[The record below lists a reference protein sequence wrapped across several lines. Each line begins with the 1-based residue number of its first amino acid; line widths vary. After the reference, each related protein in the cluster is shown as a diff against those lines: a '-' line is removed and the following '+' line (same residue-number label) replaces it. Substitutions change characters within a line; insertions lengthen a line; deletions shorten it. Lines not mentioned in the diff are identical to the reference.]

1 MDVSIGMLI
10 RPDGN
15 APEDDLTRSRGT
27 SNQELVD
34 RYNRKTRE
42 SALAVGNEYCKPIS
56 GAIYIASQRVVAI
69 TGKKNKDREER
80 LQEAKKRRGLAM
92 KRDEEFA
99 AIETRYCS
107 GGYAP
112 RPVEHGS
119 LVDAPDRLR
128 LG

>member
-1 MDVSIGMLI
+1 MGDQCVTIPVQLSSGENMDVSLGMII
-10 RPDGN
+10 RPD
-15 APEDDLTRSRGT
+15 ATAAEDDLTRSRGT

-34 RYNRKTRE
+34 RYNKKTRE

-69 TGKKNKDREER
+69 TGKKNKDREENSEDEQMEEER

-99 AIETRYCS
+99 AIET
-107 GGYAP
+107 
-112 RPVEHGS
+112 
-119 LVDAPDRLR
+119 
-128 LG
+128 

>member
-1 MDVSIGMLI
+1 MGNMDVSIGMVI
-10 RPDGN
+10 RPDLD
-15 APEDDLTRSRGT
+15 APEDDLAKSRGT
-27 SNQELVD
+27 SNQELID
-34 RYNRKTRE
+34 RYNKKTRD

-69 TGKKNKDREER
+69 TGKKNKDREENSEDEQMEEER

-107 GGYAP
+107 GQYAP
-112 RPVEHGS
+112 KPTEQ
-119 LVDAPDRLR
+119 
-128 LG
+128 